1 MNQPTPSQIK
11 DFLDS
16 VVTVLKHFFEHVTKW
31 VTEISWMKF
40 FIFAMVVMIIGAITN
55 DTIFKDEE
63 QVVIGKATH
72 SSSDKS
78 YADRDT
84 DIEINSSGIHIR
96 KNKNLT
102 PPAAPV
108 APDADDSSDDS
119 DTAKAPSVPNATEK
133 SPASGA
139 TASTAKKSES
149 SDDEIHVKLPPGV
162 SDDISNAINDEIAD
176 ANAHDKVTYRKEKS
190 TWLMSLVMISLL
202 GLFGIK
208 ALMGGKRRAELKAQ
222 EAQQD
227 AERESL
233 QRQVAEAK
241 MQMMQA
247 QIEPHFLFN
256 TLASVEHLI
265 ETDPPRASAMQRSL
279 IQYLRAVI
287 PQMRENTSNTNLGRE
302 VGIVKEYLTLLKM
315 RMEERL
321 EFSLSI
327 PEGLNTAAF
336 PTMMLQTLVENAI
349 KHGLEPKAEGG
360 KIDITAEVAHNK
372 LRVSVIDNGLG
383 FGAVASNGTGLGLQ
397 NIRERL
403 ALLYQGHHQFIITP
417 NSPSG
422 VTVVIEIPYQYTNK

>member
-1 MNQPTPSQIK
+1 MNIMSQSSLIFIK
-11 DFLDS
+11 KIFDTG
-16 VVTVLKHFFEHVTKW
+16 VTSLKHFFETVTNW

-40 FIFAMVVMIIGAITN
+40 FLFAIVVMIIGGIAE
-55 DTIFKDEE
+55 DMIFTSEE
-63 QVVIGKATH
+63 KVIIAKQPH
-72 SSSDKS
+72 SLSDKN
-78 YADRDT
+78 YIDHDT

-96 KNKNLT
+96 KNKNT
-102 PPAAPV
+102 AAPEKTD
-108 APDADDSSDDS
+108 APDAAEPSSENN
-119 DTAKAPSVPNATEK
+119 VPGVPQK
-133 SPASGA
+133 PDL
-139 TASTAKKSES
+139 SEE
-149 SDDEIHVKLPPGV
+149 EIHVTLPPGV
-162 SDDISNAINDEIAD
+162 SDDISNAINDEIAN
-176 ANAHDKVTYRKEKS
+176 ANEHAKVIHRKEKS
-190 TWLMSLVMISLL
+190 TWLMSLIMISLI

-222 EAQQD
+222 AAQQD

-233 QRQVAEAK
+233 HRQVAEAK

-265 ETDPPRASAMQRSL
+265 ETDPQRASAMQRSL

-302 VGIVKEYLTLLKM
+302 AAIVKEYLTLLKM

-336 PTMMLQTLVENAI
+336 PAMMLQTLVENAI
-349 KHGLEPKAEGG
+349 KHGIEPKADGG
-360 KIDITAEVAHNK
+360 KIHITAEVAHNK

-383 FGAVASNGTGLGLQ
+383 FGAIPSNGTGLGLQ

-403 ALLYQGHHQFIITP
+403 ALLYQDNYQLIITP

-422 VTVVIEIPYQYTNK
+422 VTVIIEIPYQYTS

>member
-1 MNQPTPSQIK
+1 MNQPTSTQIK
-11 DFLDS
+11 EFIDS
-16 VVTVLKHFFEHVTKW
+16 LVTVFKHFFEHVTNW

-40 FIFAMVVMIIGAITN
+40 FIFAMIVMIIGAITN

-63 QVVIGKATH
+63 QVVIGKAPH
-72 SSSDKS
+72 SASNKND
-78 YADRDT
+78 ADRDT
-84 DIEINSSGIHIR
+84 DIEINSSGIHIK
-96 KNKNLT
+96 KNKNIT
-102 PPAAPV
+102 PPVVPTPPEPDEALD
-108 APDADDSSDDS
+108 APDAPPAPNTAGKSS
-119 DTAKAPSVPNATEK
+119 N
-133 SPASGA
+133 GA
-139 TASTAKKSES
+139 TPSSAKKSEL
-149 SDDEIHVKLPPGV
+149 SDDEIHVQLPPGV

-222 EAQQD
+222 SAQQD

-287 PQMRENTSNTNLGRE
+287 PQMRENTSNTNL
-302 VGIVKEYLTLLKM
+302 
-315 RMEERL
+315 
-321 EFSLSI
+321 
-327 PEGLNTAAF
+327 
-336 PTMMLQTLVENAI
+336 
-349 KHGLEPKAEGG
+349 
-360 KIDITAEVAHNK
+360 
-372 LRVSVIDNGLG
+372 
-383 FGAVASNGTGLGLQ
+383 
-397 NIRERL
+397 
-403 ALLYQGHHQFIITP
+403 
-417 NSPSG
+417 
-422 VTVVIEIPYQYTNK
+422 